1 MRPDDALSPPTPVLE
16 RTVAAFADRYVCP
29 SVPWGADPGPARAWV
44 APLLTGTGRHEDVS
58 EEWLA
63 LPGGGGGHRIRV
75 RILRPVGVDGP
86 LPVVLFLHGL
96 GWMLTDAT
104 EHEHLLADL
113 ALGAEAAVVVPEYDR
128 APEARYPVAT
138 EQVYAVARWIT
149 DRGADRRLDGDRIAV
164 VGASAGAN
172 LAAALTLLAKERG
185 GVRLVHQVL
194 LCPVTDAA
202 MDTDSYRDF
211 AEGFFLGREAMR
223 HFWDQYV
230 PDPADR
236 FRNTASPLRATDA
249 ELVGLPKALVV
260 TAEADVLR
268 DEGEG
273 YAAKLRRAGV
283 SVVSVRYHG
292 TVHGFVLFDALRSSD
307 ASRAARTQTLDT
319 LHEALHPWP
328 M

>member
-1 MRPDDALSPPTPVLE
+1 MRLDDLSPQTPVLE
-16 RTVAAFADRYVCP
+16 HTVAEFVQRHVCP
-29 SVPWGADPGPARAWV
+29 SVPWGADPGPARAW
-44 APLLTGTGRHEDVS
+44 AASLLTGDALPEDVS

-63 LPGGGGGHRIRV
+63 LPNCGDGQRIRV
-75 RILRPVGVDGP
+75 RIVRPVGLDRP
-86 LPVVLFLHGL
+86 LPVALFLHGL

-104 EHEHLLADL
+104 EHGHLIADI

-128 APEARYPVAT
+128 APEARYPVAV
-138 EQVYAVARWIT
+138 EQAYAVARWIT
-149 DRGADRRLDGDRIAV
+149 DHGEERGLDGNRIAV

-185 GVRLVHQVL
+185 GVRLVQQVL

-202 MDTDSYRDF
+202 MDTESYRDF

-223 HFWDQYV
+223 HFWHQYV

-249 ELVGLPKALVV
+249 ELAGLPKALIV

-273 YAAKLRRAGV
+273 YAARLRRAGV

-292 TVHGFVLFDALRSSD
+292 TVHGFLLFESLRGSD
-307 ASRAARTQTLDT
+307 ASRAARIQTMDT
-319 LHEALHPWP
+319 LHAALHPWP